1 MAQQFPNGTVFG
13 FSTVMGTPVPMTA
26 ITNGDPPAATLGAAT
41 ILAGDVL
48 VVKSGWP
55 LLNDR
60 VAVAGTEDAGGSLP
74 LIGLDTTEVK
84 DYPAGEGAG
93 QVIPASGFIDLSQQG
108 NPTMSGGEPNFYTG
122 QYLEDR
128 TNTQFEVA
136 TFRTPLRITIPL
148 DHDDKLPWYAALR
161 AADRRREP
169 VVLRA
174 KLPLGATLYYYA
186 GVSFQ
191 PLPTM
196 EMNTPMQNSVVFSL
210 KGDFTRVE
218 AA

>member
-1 MAQQFPNGTVFG
+1 MAMHFPNGTVFG
-13 FSTVMGTPVPMTA
+13 FSTLMGTPVPMTA
-26 ITNGDPPAATLGAAT
+26 ITNGAPPDATLGAST
-41 ILAGDVL
+41 IEEGDVL
-48 VVKSGWP
+48 VVKSAWP

-60 VAVAGTEDAGGSLP
+60 VAVAGTEDVDGSLP
-74 LIGLDTTEVK
+74 LIGLDTTDVK
-84 DYPAGEGAG
+84 DYPVGEGAG
-93 QVIPASGFIDLSQQG
+93 QLIPATGFIDLSQQG
-108 NPTMSGGEPNFYTG
+108 NPTMSGGDPNFYTG

-136 TFRTPLRITIPL
+136 TYRTPLRITIPL

-161 AADRRREP
+161 AADRRREL

-210 KGDFTRVE
+210 KGDFTRIE